1 MSLGTRKP
9 LQRRTPLKTKKC
21 KPGHAKHISRKSRQ
35 DQVQARPAKRDLPKR
50 AYMRRKKHPDA
61 TPEEKAHMGKVAR
74 MPCYAC
80 EQDQREKIEKA
91 NVHHIRE
98 GYRTGERASN
108 WEVIPL
114 GEGHHQGLLA
124 PVDKTKIAFHRSRRT
139 FVLRYGNEIGIL
151 ATVLA
156 RIGLTLE
163 DIPRLRGSE
172 PPWWAKYKRGGYDEE
187 IDAETRRVLAFPQ
200 EIA

>member
-1 MSLGTRKP
+1 MSLGNRKP
-9 LQRRTPLKTKKC
+9 LERRTPLKTKPM
-21 KPGHAKHISRKSRQ
+21 KPGHAKHLSRKSRQ
-35 DQVQARPAKRDLPKR
+35 DQVPAREKKGSIPKR
-50 AYMRRKKHPDA
+50 TYMRRKKRPSA
-61 TPEEKAHMGKVAR
+61 TPEERAHMGKVAK

-80 EQDQREKIEKA
+80 EQDQRQDIEKA

-98 GYRTGERASN
+98 GYKTGERASN

-114 GEGHHQGLLA
+114 GEGHHQGLQA

-156 RIGLTLE
+156 RLGLSLE

-172 PPWWAKYKRGGYDEE
+172 PPWWEKYKRGGYDEE
-187 IDAETRRVLAFPQ
+187 IDVETRRVLVFPQ
-200 EIA
+200 EAV